1 MTRFATIL
9 TAVIV
14 TAVLAMTSS
23 VFGQGI
29 SSLPSIMKPE
39 YFSRDLLLFIEGLDL
54 TDEQQVIS
62 EIIFEDYERDFN
74 AGLEDMED
82 AVTVV
87 AETIDTANSDQDTI
101 VEAVLAPIQDW
112 SIRRDVLGRELVENI
127 RVILDP
133 DQQRAWTAFYRRLQ
147 REKLLPQGILSG
159 ESTNI
164 HHVLR
169 DLSLEPQPGSQ
180 LETAVQ
186 EWEVVLDTR
195 LTERFEAHAGGFDL
209 IEKIKSQ
216 SGGLTNI
223 EDERRQLKSRI
234 AVRDS
239 IDESIEQ
246 LSPLMGDNAGRFRK
260 EALKRGYGRIYRRT
274 PVERLFDAALNT
286 ACVQDSPEIATSA
299 AEIQADYLLALA
311 AMNEE
316 LLVTTRDWEPR
327 RERNRIENKNRRI
340 KGEALVRLDDPTREM
355 YQQRGELGR
364 KYADILRDLLGQ
376 ECFGTIDGAARFMP
390 RPTGPPRGDRTEGPG
405 GGIRASGTV
414 QKPDKRIKDKQTP
427 PSRPSG
433 LGAPSQP
440 GPGAGRGGDD

>member
-1 MTRFATIL
+1 MSRISSIL
-9 TAVIV
+9 TFLAL
-14 TAVLAMTSS
+14 TACMMTS
-23 VFGQGI
+23 VVHAQGI

-54 TDEQQVIS
+54 TEEQQVIS

-74 AGLEDMED
+74 AGLQNMED
-82 AVTVV
+82 AVTMV

-133 DQQRAWTAFYRRLQ
+133 EQQRAWTAFYRRLQ

-180 LETAVQ
+180 LETALL
-186 EWEVVLDTR
+186 EWEVALDTR

-223 EDERRQLKSRI
+223 DDERRQLKSRI
-234 AVRDS
+234 AVRDV
-239 IDESIEQ
+239 IDESIVQ
-246 LSPLMGDNAGRFRK
+246 LSPLLGEEAGRFRK

-274 PVERLFDAALNT
+274 PVERLFDSARKT
-286 ACVQDSPEIATSA
+286 ACVQDSPELARSV

-311 AMNEE
+311 TMNEE
-316 LLVTTRDWEPR
+316 LLVTTRDWEPK
-327 RERNRIENKNRRI
+327 RETNRIENKNRRI
-340 KGEALVRLDDPTREM
+340 NGEALVRLDDPTREL
-355 YQQRGELGR
+355 YQKRSEMSR
-364 KYADILRDLLGQ
+364 TYADTLRDLLGQ

-390 RPTGPPRGDRTEGPG
+390 RPTGPPRGDQADGPG
-405 GGIRASGTV
+405 SGLRATGSV
-414 QKPDKRIKDKQTP
+414 RKPGKHTKDKQP

-433 LGAPSQP
+433 LAAPNRP
-440 GPGAGRGGDD
+440 APGAGPGGDD